1 MALPHLC
8 KALPHAGIAIF
19 NKAMLTGEE
28 LGAAIEAARVK
39 KGVSKVALA
48 DAMKVKPASI
58 QDWVKHGRI
67 AKHRINDLVAY
78 FSDVVG
84 PEHWGLDFVMPQAD
98 GARQVA
104 EVKHFPRRDLATSVP
119 YDRDLLRET
128 VIGMTNGI
136 TNRGLHLSAE
146 KQAELLI
153 LIYEH
158 FATQP
163 RSERGEVVE
172 RLLRLVS

>member
-1 MALPHLC
+1 MALPHKS
-8 KALPHAGIAIF
+8 KALPHTGIAIS
-19 NKAMLTGEE
+19 NKAMLTGVE

-84 PEHWGLDFVMPQAD
+84 PEHWGLDFAWEE
-98 GARQVA
+98 GGGRHVA
-104 EVKHFPRRDLATSVP
+104 EVKQFPRREASNAVP

-136 TNRGLHLSAE
+136 ANRGLHLSAE